1 MNPTIFQ
8 QHYNEQLEL
17 LPAINQEAIRSCDWM
32 NMLVDIGK
40 KNALMLDEVEDL
52 QIETMLVL
60 VGVTSPDNYEAEL
73 IEKLALSPAQADK
86 LLSDIN
92 QQVFTPIHDYI
103 VRGGPE
109 QAPTGLSRVGI
120 DRSNTSTAPDPVQ
133 RPPVAPSAPRV
144 PSGMRIDPHADITDI
159 TIIPH
164 NVPEIPTDVMEHK
177 LGEIFNEETE
187 IVHQL

>member
-32 NMLVDIGK
+32 NILVDIGK

-60 VGVTSPDNYEAEL
+60 VGITPADNYEAEL

-120 DRSNTSTAPDPVQ
+120 DINTSTPVPVPQPPKAPI
-133 RPPVAPSAPRV
+133 SPRV

-159 TIIPH
+159 KIIPH

-187 IVHQL
+187 VVHQL